1 MKAFRIIITAFL
13 VMTFVVSLFM
23 NGFLDLILNN
33 ARMIDT
39 KAEKE
44 SPAAEKT
51 VKVNTVTE
59 KTNAESINKKDEE
72 KLKKEQEK
80 KKAEEK
86 KKEEE
91 SKAAEEQRKK
101 ELEEKQR
108 REWQSE
114 HDKIIFTSD
123 HMVDDSWFDDALFV
137 GDSVTNAL
145 AAYSE
150 DYGRFGNAD
159 FLCIASLGYNSA
171 LWDLD
176 DPYNVHP
183 MWKGKK
189 VTVDEGV
196 RLSGKHK
203 IFIMFGMNDVGKG
216 IDQSIEAMKELTD
229 RILRKSPGVEIYI
242 QGGTPMLPEVE
253 SESLSNE
260 LMRQFN
266 QGIKEVCDERGFHFI
281 DITPAVCDQNGALI
295 PDYCMDP
302 QDMGMHLNYDGCQRW
317 VDYLM
322 AHVLDSADV
331 SPGVYTPQP
340 DYNSDEEDY
349 TFYDDTVPEEEEES
363 SESYEESSESD
374 GEDTYTEESTEEYS
388 EDTGEYYY

>member
-23 NGFLDLILNN
+23 NGFIDLILDN

-80 KKAEEK
+80 KKA
-86 KKEEE
+86 EE